1 MIFNL
6 LNKFKRVMVAI
17 LLLPFFSRLVFA
29 LETKTPERL
38 DPVSTS
44 GVIQLAFGL
53 AIVVMLIFMISWLVK
68 RVSGFSVYSNPHLKV
83 ISGLHVGQKEKI
95 LLIQIADKQIVVGV
109 TASSIRTLHQLESNI
124 INDDTSMRDN
134 IPFAERLLQAL
145 KKEKK

>member
-1 MIFNL
+1 
-6 LNKFKRVMVAI
+6 MVAI